1 MSSRKGGARGSTRG
15 RSTGSYRQRNYQTEE
30 NWTLRPIL
38 DHKVQTHE
46 TSSSASAPEPFPGS
60 QSIDQ
65 RRPRTGMNRWA
76 PRSRGGNSLCI
87 KNSEEEEED
96 LNGGS
101 ESRPELDSSSGDLNG
116 KEEGSAGGLSSGLN
130 VDSEKRE
137 EKVEGLSSSNEA
149 DEDESIKR
157 LEELRLNVDE
167 PELSEEMLSINKQLQ
182 EDEMLALES
191 IYGDNIFILE
201 HKSGL
206 KCFQAHIHVE
216 VPKGIR
222 ITAKFN
228 SSGFHETR
236 DDGSSDFSYSFQ
248 VEYLPPIILTCLLP
262 KSYPSLEAPYFTI
275 SAQWLGSARIS
286 DLCCKLNS
294 IWQEQVGQEVI
305 YQWVEWLQGCS
316 LSYLGF
322 DDEIILGPYV
332 VRHDE
337 DRRAI
342 SGSVSPDIDIS
353 SMKSYNDA
361 QRHERF
367 CRNMQECCICFSE
380 FAGSEFIRLPCQ
392 HFFCEKCMKT
402 FSNMHMTEGTVL
414 KLKCP
419 EAKCDGMIPPGLLK
433 RLLGEEGFE
442 QWESL
447 TLQRSLESMADV
459 VYCPRCETAC
469 LEDEDDHAQCSKCY
483 YSFCT
488 LCQERRHVGLAC
500 ITPEM
505 KLVILQERQN
515 SKLMKNEQR
524 RREQDMINQIL
535 SVKEIN
541 RFAKQCPSCK
551 MAISRTEGCNKM
563 VCDNCGAFFC
573 HRCNQAI
580 SGYEHFR
587 DGNCELF
594 PAEEIQRWEAR
605 MDAGQVAAVQQ
616 QMLLNNGHPC
626 PNCGQHN
633 VKAGNNNHIFCWA
646 CQNHYCYLC
655 RKMVR
660 RSTQHYGPKGC
671 KQHTVG

>member
-1 MSSRKGGARGSTRG
+1 MNRTNISSSIAPSVLMFGLISDSGLASPVVCQPFSVRSSGLRKGRLAPLCGTKARHLALACTVYSLWRYQRKSSTETDSSTIRVDSEPRLTLTMSSRKGGAGGSRRG
-15 RSTGSYRQRNYQTEE
+15 RSTAPYRQDNYQTEE

-38 DHKVQTHE
+38 DHKVQTQE
-46 TSSSASAPEPFPGS
+46 TSSSASTPEPFPGS
-60 QSIDQ
+60 QSMDK
-65 RRPRTGMNRWA
+65 RRPQTGRNSRWA
-76 PRSRGGNSLCI
+76 PRSRGANSRCV
-87 KNSEEEEED
+87 KDSEKEEED

-101 ESRPELDSSSGDLNG
+101 ESRPELDSSSVKNG
-116 KEEGSAGGLSSGLN
+116 KKKLN
-130 VDSEKRE
+130 
-137 EKVEGLSSSNEA
+137 LSNET

-157 LEELRLNVDE
+157 LEELRLSVDE
-167 PELSEEMLSINKQLQ
+167 PELSAEMLSTNKQLQ

-191 IYGDNIFILE
+191 IYGENIFILE

-206 KCFQAHIHVE
+206 KCFQAHIHIE

-222 ITAKFN
+222 VTAKLN

-248 VEYLPPIILTCLLP
+248 
-262 KSYPSLEAPYFTI
+262 A
-275 SAQWLGSARIS
+275 
-286 DLCCKLNS
+286 
-294 IWQEQVGQEVI
+294 GQEVI

-342 SGSVSPDIDIS
+342 SGSVTPDIDIP

-361 QRHERF
+361 QRHENF
-367 CRNMQECCICFSE
+367 CRNMQECCICLSE

-392 HFFCEKCMKT
+392 HFFSEKCMKT

-433 RLLGEEGFE
+433 RLLGEEEFE
-442 QWESL
+442 RWESL

-488 LCQERRHVGLAC
+488 LCRERRHVGLAC

-505 KLVILQERQN
+505 KLVILQ
-515 SKLMKNEQR
+515 
-524 RREQDMINQIL
+524 
-535 SVKEIN
+535 
-541 RFAKQCPSCK
+541 
-551 MAISRTEGCNKM
+551 
-563 VCDNCGAFFC
+563 
-573 HRCNQAI
+573 AI

-594 PAEEIQRWEAR
+594 PTEEIQRWEAR
-605 MDAGQVAAVQQ
+605 MDAHQVAAVQQ

-633 VKAGNNNHIFCWA
+633 VKKLKPTAGYC
-646 CQNHYCYLC
+646 NHYIIE
-655 RKMVR
+655 V
-660 RSTQHYGPKGC
+660 
-671 KQHTVG
+671 VEE